1 MKFDYARI
9 RGTAERLLE
18 RFGQTATLLKP
29 GAPTGP
35 EWDRQPGQATEHPI
49 TVVDENQMQRDQ
61 RGTLI
66 GEAVHALIVSTAGGV
81 ALERADRVRL
91 ANGRDLEVI
100 DVRPLSPG
108 GVVLLYEVQVS
119 G

>member
-1 MKFDYARI
+1 MSFDYTRI
-9 RGTAERLLE
+9 RGTSERLLA
-18 RFGQTATLLKP
+18 RFGQTATLVKP
-29 GAPTGP
+29 GAMAGP
-35 EWDRQPGQATEHPI
+35 EWDPQPGPATEHPI

-61 RGTLI
+61 SGTLI

-81 ALERADRVRL
+81 APERADRVRL

>member
-1 MKFDYARI
+1 M
-9 RGTAERLLE
+9 GNLLTDPVK
-18 RFGQTATLLKP
+18 RSP
-29 GAPTGP
+29 STGP
-35 EWDRQPGQATEHPI
+35 EWDPQPGQATEHQV

-66 GEAVHALIVSTAGGV
+66 GEAVHALIVSTAGGI
-81 ALERADRVRL
+81 APERADRVRL